1 MATLAEP
8 REATSDE
15 AFREEVRAFLAD
27 HFPPELK
34 GKGNALASVEGPTK
48 EGPAEKAWRE
58 AMGSWALLPA
68 EEFAAATLKKL
79 HRKVQSLGEQI
90 GDHQLGAASGGASWI
105 IGDDLF
111 III

>member
-34 GKGNALASVEGPTK
+34 GKGNALALAS
-48 EGPAEKAWRE
+48 AELARV
-58 AMGSWALLPA
+58 
-68 EEFAAATLKKL
+68 TLQQ
-79 HRKVQSLGEQI
+79 R
-90 GDHQLGAASGGASWI
+90 
-105 IGDDLF
+105 F
-111 III
+111 